1 MNAIYGCST
10 DMGGLF
16 VKWQGEAAAATVVA
30 AAASIW
36 PGESADRVSSVS
48 MSTRCQSEMR
58 GLVTAGRC
66 FESEWTAGLGS
77 SVNPL
82 RGNMFAHSTD
92 AGHSETLA
100 DTFGWLI
107 WTSVGPASVGH
118 DG

>member
-1 MNAIYGCST
+1 
-10 DMGGLF
+10 
-16 VKWQGEAAAATVVA
+16 
-30 AAASIW
+30 
-36 PGESADRVSSVS
+36 
-48 MSTRCQSEMR
+48 MSTRGQSEMR

-100 DTFGWLI
+100 DTFGLLI
-107 WTSVGPASVGH
+107 WTSVGPLQSGMTANDQHQPASSRAIAALATTGRFLR
-118 DG
+118 